1 MGGLLGFLVGLP
13 WLLLP
18 VTAVVSIR
26 RRHRN
31 RPGSSCWFAYTVI
44 VGWVLGEFALIALQG
59 LFYGENGSS
68 PGLLALLEALLIFG
82 ALLLLHTALL
92 AAGAPRADEDAP

>member
-1 MGGLLGFLVGLP
+1 MAGLLGFLIGLP

-18 VTAVVSIR
+18 VSAVVSIR

-44 VGWVLGEFALIALQG
+44 VGWVPGEIALIALQG
-59 LFYGENGSS
+59 LLYGEGGASL
-68 PGLLALLEALLIFG
+68 GVLALLEALLIFG
-82 ALLLLHTALL
+82 ALLLLHMALL
-92 AAGAPRADEDAP
+92 AAGAPRANEGA

>member
-1 MGGLLGFLVGLP
+1 MAGLLGFLLGLP

-18 VTAVVSIR
+18 VNAVVSIR

-44 VGWVLGEFALIALQG
+44 GGWVLGEIALIVLQG
-59 LFYGENGSS
+59 LLYGEDGSS
-68 PGLLALLEALLIFG
+68 PGVLALMAALLIFG
-82 ALLLLHTALL
+82 ALLLLHRALL
-92 AAGAPRADEDAP
+92 VAGAPARG